1 METIYEYRQ
10 IIENRTREVFI
21 KCLRLAIKEMKLN
34 KIGYIGVIDSDKD
47 FSHDID
53 VIIFPDKN
61 SKIGETIIEISKLY
75 KKVES
80 ILKKHHERFYL
91 SICPKK
97 AMQEIVYYLSALE
110 EGGAGMIPIHSMFY
124 PDYKSFKK
132 FSPKTFQKNIQKKL
146 INVYR
151 KFDVI
156 YSIKGLTFHQQE
168 PYFFVIDFEMN
179 ARTKTFPRHLI
190 RTSAESLF
198 EYLKEKY
205 HIPIKNKKLHTIS
218 EIEKE
223 FENILKLLDEINYR

>member
-10 IIENRTREVFI
+10 VIENKTREVFI
-21 KCLRLAIKEMKLN
+21 NCLKEAIKKLDLKN
-34 KIGYIGVIDSDKD
+34 IGYIGVIGSKKIV
-47 FSHDID
+47 SHDID
-53 VIIFPDKN
+53 VIIFPNNQAKM
-61 SKIGETIIEISKLY
+61 GATIIEISNLY
-75 KKVES
+75 KEVES

-91 SICPKK
+91 SVCPKK

-110 EGGAGMIPIHSMFY
+110 EGGAGMVPIHSLFY

-132 FSPKTFQKNIQKKL
+132 YSPKNFEKHIKDKMINI
-146 INVYR
+146 YG
-151 KFDVI
+151 KFTKIRPD
-156 YSIKGLTFHQQE
+156 KELTFHQQE

-190 RTSAESLF
+190 RASAESLF

-205 HIPIKNKKLHTIS
+205 NIPIKDKKLHTIS

-223 FENILKLLDEINYR
+223 FENILNRLDAINYR